1 MACHRLQCSLLCLS
15 VEGEKNRSIA
25 DVMANDNWIRDL
37 MLGISAVLFIDYIMM
52 WTLINY
58 VPLDLSQQ
66 EEDVIV

>member
-1 MACHRLQCSLLCLS
+1 
-15 VEGEKNRSIA
+15 
-25 DVMANDNWIRDL
+25 MANDNWIRDL

-66 EEDVIV
+66 EEGVIV

>member
-1 MACHRLQCSLLCLS
+1 MSPATMFPALFKRRRR
-15 VEGEKNRSIA
+15 KNRSIA

-66 EEDVIV
+66 KEGVIV